1 VPLMERFRF
10 VLYRPIQLVPVL
22 FGVSLV
28 SFILVRSIPGDP
40 VRILLGTRATA
51 EVIAKVRAQYGLD
64 EPLLLQ
70 YAYFLKNLFLGEF
83 GRSIIFKVPVL
94 ELVLQRIAPTLF
106 LLSYAV
112 VLAVAIAVSLA
123 VVAALNRGRLADQLV
138 RVYSTAGLGLPA
150 FWLGIVLIILLSIKL
165 GWFPVSGY
173 GETFLEHLHH
183 LFLPSFTI
191 ALALSPV
198 LIRNLRASLIAE
210 MEADYVS
217 AARSRGIPERR
228 IFRRHVFR
236 NSLIPTITLLG
247 VNLGWLIGGTVVIE
261 QVFSV
266 PGLGSLMVG
275 SIFARDYMVVQA
287 VTLVFAFAVIL
298 TNFLVDVA
306 CVALDPRIRL

>member
-1 VPLMERFRF
+1 MERFRF

-210 MEADYVS
+210 MESDYVS